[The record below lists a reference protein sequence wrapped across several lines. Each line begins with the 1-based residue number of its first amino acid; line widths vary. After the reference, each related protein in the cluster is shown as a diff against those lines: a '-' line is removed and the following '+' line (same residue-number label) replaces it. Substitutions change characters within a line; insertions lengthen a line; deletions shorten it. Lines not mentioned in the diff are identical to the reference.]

1 MLADAA
7 VETLTREQ
15 QRTTELLGEVMS
27 LLTTIASD
35 MAALRA
41 TSRVV
46 VDVEGSPPRCRTAG
60 AHRVTAE
67 MAKRRHRPTYI

>member
-1 MLADAA
+1 M
-7 VETLTREQ
+7 ETLTREQ

-46 VDVEGSPPRCRTAG
+46 VDVEGSPPRSALCLRPIAREISLSSRRRCPCGAG
-60 AHRVTAE
+60 GAA
-67 MAKRRHRPTYI
+67 